1 MKWGAALVLG
11 LLAAAVVGGCGSTR
25 IVTHTVATTD
35 TFTATTTTTDTQI
48 ETIAR
53 TTVTQPARTVTQTVT
68 HTQTNVITTLPH
80 PTRSFSGNGGET
92 IGTLHVSQNSTIK
105 WTNDGALFAVNIV
118 NGTNDYSINSQGSS
132 GTSVL
137 PAGTYPNVG
146 VNAIG
151 NWTIQI
157 VPGG

>member
-11 LLAAAVVGGCGSTR
+11 LLAAVVVGGCGSTK
-25 IVTHTVATTD
+25 IVTHTVSTTD
-35 TFTATTTTTDTQI
+35 TTTTTTTDTQTQ
-48 ETIAR
+48 TIAR

-80 PTRSFSGNGGET
+80 PTRSFSGNGGEN
-92 IGTLHVSQNSTIK
+92 IGTLHVPQNSTIK
-105 WTNDGALFAVNIV
+105 WTNDGSLFTVNIV
-118 NGTNDYSINSQGSS
+118 NGGGVYSINSQGSS

-157 VPGG
+157 LPG